1 MAWLDDEV
9 RRIHLRS
16 KRKRYKKLILVLA
29 LLLVIIVS
37 VVIAGF
43 LLTYAEE
50 RKTAVIRLEGTM
62 VTGNFYADGYAGS
75 EYVGRELRNAADD
88 PLVEAIVLRVNSPGG
103 TPSAAQ
109 EIIRDLEYAKARKP
123 VVVSMGDMAASAA
136 YHVSSHAD
144 LIYADPDTV
153 TGSIGTIWTFYDIS
167 DYLDE
172 EGVAVDVVKS
182 GSKKDMMS
190 GYRPLTDDE
199 RAFAEEIVNE
209 SFEAFVADVVAQRNV
224 SRDLLEDARI
234 FRGEEAVAIGLVDRL
249 GNLYDAIEGAQ
260 TLAGTPISSPVA
272 MPS

>member
-9 RRIHLRS
+9 RRIQSRP
-16 KRKRYKKLILVLA
+16 KRKKRGKLILGLA
-29 LLLVIIVS
+29 LLLVIVIS

-43 LLTYAEE
+43 LITYAEE

-62 VTGNFYADGYAGS
+62 VTGNFYGDGYTGS
-75 EYVGRELRNAADD
+75 EFVGMELRDAADD

-103 TPSAAQ
+103 TPAAAQ
-109 EIIRDLEYAKARKP
+109 EIIRDLEYARARKP

-144 LIYADPDTV
+144 LIYASPDTI
-153 TGSIGTIWTFYDIS
+153 TGSIGSVWIFYDIS

-182 GSKKDMMS
+182 GSKKDMTS

-199 RAFAEEIVNE
+199 RAFAEGIVNE
-209 SFEAFVADVVAQRNV
+209 SFEAFVADVVAQRDV
-224 SRDLLEDARI
+224 PRDLLEDARV
-234 FRGEEAVAIGLVDRL
+234 FRGEEALAIGLVDRL

-260 TLAGTPISSPVA
+260 VLAGTAISSPPGA
-272 MPS
+272 LS

>member
-9 RRIHLRS
+9 RRIQSRGA
-16 KRKRYKKLILVLA
+16 RKRRRRLILALA
-29 LLLVIIVS
+29 ALVVIIVA
-37 VVIAGF
+37 VVLAAL

-62 VTGNFYADGYAGS
+62 VTGNFYGNGYVGS
-75 EYVGRELRNAADD
+75 EYVGMALRDAADD

-103 TPSAAQ
+103 TPTAAQ
-109 EIIRDLEYAKARKP
+109 EIIRDLEYARARKP

-144 LIYADPDTV
+144 RIYASPDSI
-153 TGSIGTIWTFYDIS
+153 TGSIGTIWTFWDYS

-190 GYRPLTDDE
+190 GYRPITDEE
-199 RAFAEEIVNE
+199 RAFAEDIVNE
-209 SFEAFVADVVAQRNV
+209 SFEAFVSDVVARRNV
-224 SRDLLEDARI
+224 SRDLIEDARI
-234 FRGEEAVAIGLVDRL
+234 FRGEEALAIGLVDEL

-260 TLAGTPISSPVA
+260 ALAAPISSPAA
-272 MPS
+272 MLS